1 MCNMYQTGILVCMRT
16 TMNLDDALVRDA
28 MRVTGLR
35 EKTAVV
41 HEGLR
46 ALLAREAAR
55 RLIALGGS
63 MPKARAAPRRRS
75 RGRRTRS

>member
-1 MCNMYQTGILVCMRT
+1 MRT
-16 TMNLDDALVRDA
+16 TLNLNDELMRDA

-41 HEGLR
+41 HEGLK

-55 RLIALGGS
+55 RLIALGGA
-63 MPKARAAPRRRS
+63 MPKARAAPRRR
-75 RGRRTRS
+75 RPPA